1 MTHDN
6 ENSEDEITFE
16 NFRGLGLG
24 NLPLRAYQPS
34 HVTSEFQVQ
43 ILAFLAV
50 LWRDSMILGRLFI
63 ARWGT
68 VHTNYFVFEVKVCIT
83 DKIFF

>member
-24 NLPLRAYQPS
+24 NLPLRAYQPN
-34 HVTSEFQVQ
+34 HVTLEFQVQ
-43 ILAFLAV
+43 NRYFWQFL
-50 LWRDSMILGRLFI
+50 
-63 ARWGT
+63 
-68 VHTNYFVFEVKVCIT
+68 
-83 DKIFF
+83 